1 MPDIRLMMRLPKLL
15 VIRTMFRWSMI
26 RMAISFPVP
35 LFSWPKLI

>member
-1 MPDIRLMMRLPKLL
+1 MPVILLMMRLPKLS

-26 RMAISFPVP
+26 RTVIWFPVP